1 MSTLVARN
9 LSWPVYAVH
18 ASVLLAALG
27 MITTAT
33 LHAQLGKSVLLDALV
48 VASFAA
54 AFVGALGALI
64 LANTR
69 RNVMWILPVAISMTV
84 LLALAAIVLSALAV
98 G

>member
-1 MSTLVARN
+1 VSTLVARN
-9 LSWPVYAVH
+9 RSWPVYAVH

-27 MITTAT
+27 LITTAT

-69 RNVMWILPVAISMTV
+69 RNVMWILAVAISMTV
-84 LLALAAIVLSALAV
+84 LLALISIVLSELAA
-98 G
+98 

>member
-9 LSWPVYAVH
+9 KSWPVYAVL
-18 ASVLLAALG
+18 AAVVLAALG

-33 LHAQLGKSVLLDALV
+33 LHAQLGKSVLLDAWV

-54 AFVGALGALI
+54 AFGGALGALI

-69 RNVMWILPVAISMTV
+69 RNVMWILAVATSMTV

>member
-1 MSTLVARN
+1 MSTLVACKK
-9 LSWPVYAVH
+9 SWPVYAVP
-18 ASVLLAALG
+18 ASVLLATLG
-27 MITTAT
+27 MIMTAT

-69 RNVMWILPVAISMTV
+69 RNVMWILAVAISMTV
-84 LLALAAIVLSALAV
+84 LLALAAVVLSALAV

>member
-1 MSTLVARN
+1 MSTLAARN
-9 LSWPVYAVH
+9 KSWPIYAVP
-18 ASVLLAALG
+18 ASVLLATLG

-48 VASFAA
+48 VASFVA

-69 RNVMWILPVAISMTV
+69 RNVMWILAVAISMTV
-84 LLALAAIVLSALAV
+84 LLALISIVLSELAA

>member
-1 MSTLVARN
+1 VSTLVARN
-9 LSWPVYAVH
+9 RSWPVYAVH

-69 RNVMWILPVAISMTV
+69 RNVMWILAVAISMTV
-84 LLALAAIVLSALAV
+84 LLALISIVLSELAA
-98 G
+98 

>member
-1 MSTLVARN
+1 MSTLVTRN
-9 LSWPVYAVH
+9 RSWPVYAVPVT
-18 ASVLLAALG
+18 VLLATIG

-48 VASFAA
+48 VASFVA
-54 AFVGALGALI
+54 AFAGALGALI

-69 RNVMWILPVAISMTV
+69 RNVMWILAVAISMTV
-84 LLALAAIVLSALAV
+84 LLALAAIVLSALAD